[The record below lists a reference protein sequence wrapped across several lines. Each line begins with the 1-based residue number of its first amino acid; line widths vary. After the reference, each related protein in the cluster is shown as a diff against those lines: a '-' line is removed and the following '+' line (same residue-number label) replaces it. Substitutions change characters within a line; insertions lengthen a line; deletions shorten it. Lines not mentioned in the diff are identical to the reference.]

1 MIIRNAG
8 PEKTKFLA
16 LLRLTCYRALA
27 LWVMQATPTWAAERV
42 ILGNVHATTLTASN
56 DPRASK
62 VMDELRQKVASV
74 GAVRIIVGVRAAF
87 APEGLMVAANVTQ
100 QRNEIAAAHSA
111 VLNKVPSLKQKPAT
125 TKRFETIPFMALEVT
140 PAELEALANLT
151 EITSIE
157 VDRAL
162 EPHLAESA
170 TLIGSPNAWASGFT
184 GAGQTV
190 AILDTGVD
198 KTHAFL
204 TGKVVSE
211 ACYSTNYASGGVST
225 LCPGGATSSTAVGS
239 AMPYASA
246 VCPIGEC
253 EHGTHVAGIAAGNN
267 SSFFGVAKSATVIAV
282 QVFSRFD
289 AADSCGGA
297 SPCVMS
303 YTSDQIRGLERV
315 YALRSAYSIAA
326 ANMSLGGGSF
336 GSQSACDSANTS
348 IKTAIDNLRAVNIAT
363 VISSGNDGYTNS
375 MASPGCIS
383 SAISVG
389 ATWDAGAVDSI
400 AGYSNSA
407 WFLSVL
413 APGSSI
419 NSSITSGRYAAW
431 QGTSMAA
438 PHVAGAWALLKQKA
452 PTATVNE
459 VLAALSSTGV
469 SVLDTRNGVTSP
481 RVSVSSAL
489 GALTTGVTYA
499 LSVTKAGAGSGS
511 VSSSPAGI
519 NCGASC
525 SASFASGSLLT
536 LIAAPIGSGVFTG
549 WSGACTGTGACSV
562 SMSAARSVTAT
573 FAVGTTVTPI
583 SFVNLSGTT
592 SSTQRF
598 SVTVPA
604 RASNLVIQTSGGTGD
619 VDLYVRASAQPTT
632 LVFDC
637 APYFVGN
644 SEACAFTEPLA
655 TTYYI
660 MLNAYTAY
668 SGVSL
673 TVSYTSAASTN
684 PGVLN
689 FTSSSLTVMENAGNA
704 TVTVSR
710 TGGADGA
717 ASVLYGTTAGTATAG
732 VDYMPIFGNLT
743 WASGDASS
751 KTVSIPIINN
761 TVVNSSPRLFSLNL
775 SSVSGSALGNPSVAT
790 INITDDDRGAGK
802 VSMEILYILLLED

>member
-1 MIIRNAG
+1 MIIRKVS
-8 PEKTKFLA
+8 PEKKRLME
-16 LLRLTCYRALA
+16 LLRLTCCWALA
-27 LWVMQATPTWAAERV
+27 LWVMQATPAWAAERAV
-42 ILGNVHATTLTASN
+42 LGNGHATPLAAGT
-56 DPRASK
+56 DPRAAK
-62 VMDELRQKVASV
+62 VLDDLRQQAASL

-87 APEGLMVAANVTQ
+87 APEGLMRAANVTQ
-100 QRNEIAAAHSA
+100 QRNEIAAAHST
-111 VLNKVPSLKQKPAT
+111 VLDKVPSLKQKPAK
-125 TKRFETIPFMALEVT
+125 TKRFETIPFMGLEVT

-157 VDRAL
+157 VDRVL

-211 ACYSTNYASGGVST
+211 ACYSTNYASAGVST
-225 LCPGGATSSTAVGS
+225 LCQGGATSSVAVGS

-253 EHGTHVAGIAAGNN
+253 EHGTHVAGIAAGSN
-267 SSFFGVAKSATVIAV
+267 SSFSGVAKSATVIAV

-315 YALRSAYSIAA
+315 YALRGAYSIAA
-326 ANMSLGGGSF
+326 VNMSLGGGSY
-336 GSQSACDSANTS
+336 GSQSACDSDNAS

-363 VISSGNDGYTNS
+363 VVSSGNDGYTNT
-375 MASPGCIS
+375 MAAPGCIS
-383 SAISVG
+383 SAVSVG
-389 ATWDAGAVDSI
+389 ATWDSGTVDSI
-400 AGYSNSA
+400 ASYSNSV
-407 WFLSVL
+407 WFLSLL

-499 LSVTKAGAGSGS
+499 LSVTKAGAGTGS
-511 VSSSPAGI
+511 VTSSPAGI
-519 NCGASC
+519 DCGASC
-525 SASFASGSLLT
+525 SASFASGSQLT
-536 LIAAPIGSGVFTG
+536 FNASPTGSGVFTG

-573 FAVGTTVTPI
+573 FAVGTTVTPV
-583 SFVNLSGTT
+583 SWVNQSGATG
-592 SSTQRF
+592 STQRF

-604 RASNLVIQTSGGTGD
+604 RASNLLIQTSGGTGD
-619 VDLYVRASAQPTT
+619 VDLYVRASAEPSKS
-632 LVFDC
+632 VWDC
-637 APYFVGN
+637 RPYVSGN
-644 SEACAFTEPLA
+644 NETCTFATPLA

-660 MLNAYTAY
+660 MLAGYAAY

-673 TVSYTSAASTN
+673 TVSYSVAAPTVYNVAINKAGSGAGT
-684 PGVLN
+684 V
-689 FTSSSLTVMENAGNA
+689 TSSPAGISCGSVCSATFAAGSLMT
-704 TVTVSR
+704 
-710 TGGADGA
+710 
-717 ASVLYGTTAGTATAG
+717 LTATPAAG
-732 VDYMPIFGNLT
+732 SVFEAWSGACFGSGICALSVNTSKNIGASFRQVTLVKSDLT
-743 WASGDASS
+743 
-751 KTVSIPIINN
+751 PIIM
-761 TVVNSSPRLFSLNL
+761 LLL
-775 SSVSGSALGNPSVAT
+775 
-790 INITDDDRGAGK
+790 DDD
-802 VSMEILYILLLED
+802 